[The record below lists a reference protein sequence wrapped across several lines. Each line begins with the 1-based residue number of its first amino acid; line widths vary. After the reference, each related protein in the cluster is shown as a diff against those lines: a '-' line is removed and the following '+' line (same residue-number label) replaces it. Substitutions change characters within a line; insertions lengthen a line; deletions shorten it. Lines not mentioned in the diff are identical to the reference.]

1 MDDDMIEIKRLFFTI
16 LSDSRAAKQEEAA
29 AILLAYSDERVDK
42 LVVAG
47 RTIRQAV
54 DGKAGPDILKKVV
67 VAFTELPETD
77 YWHGFME
84 TSGQVV
90 LQKGLLMSDDKA
102 LEKDRLG
109 MVSQGFAMLRLALG
123 PGFPLSEETMGL
135 VQILKKSDARFAK
148 DADEII
154 GRNQRLTS
162 ENADKGRLFK
172 RNRPPEKGDRGT
184 TQRI

>member
-16 LSDSRAAKQEEAA
+16 LSDARPAKQEEAA
-29 AILLAYSDERVDK
+29 ETLHAYSDERVDK
-42 LVVAG
+42 LVAAG
-47 RTIRQAV
+47 RTVRQV
-54 DGKAGPDILKKVV
+54 VGGKAGPDALKDVIT
-67 VAFTELPETD
+67 AFTELPETD

-84 TSGQVV
+84 TSGQAV
-90 LQKGLLMSDDKA
+90 LQKGLRMSDDKA
-102 LEKDRLG
+102 MKKDKLG

-135 VQILKKSDARFAK
+135 VKTLRKSDGRFAR

-162 ENADKGRLFK
+162 ENADKGRQF
-172 RNRPPEKGDRGT
+172 RRGPPRKSDTGR
-184 TQRI
+184 TQLI